1 MYSSAK
7 AAYIADHV
15 SYDHEVWK
23 QVKRDQKWATQN
35 SDAWSAYGAL
45 VKGKAVCQGI
55 ACAFKLLCD
64 QVDIPSLVVI
74 GTIAANQERH
84 AWNIVRIDGQFYHVD
99 CTWML
104 RNSINQ
110 QIPFARYQYFNVPDQ
125 MMIENRAMEMCYLAQ
140 IRGGGCC
147 QAHMDH

>member
-1 MYSSAK
+1 M
-7 AAYIADHV
+7 
-15 SYDHEVWK
+15 
-23 QVKRDQKWATQN
+23 
-35 SDAWSAYGAL
+35 
-45 VKGKAVCQGI
+45 KGKAVCQGI